1 MGNRRS
7 WTNLLVFSILFG
19 VAQLGCSRRHEVRI
33 AVIPR
38 TTGTQLWEA
47 EHAGVEAAA
56 KRWNVKLYWNA
67 PTREDD
73 VERQIAMVERAIDE
87 GYDAIVLSPDQPLS
101 LLSSVNRALAHGL
114 RVVVVGSPMPLAAHH
129 GLKQIVNNDGESGRL
144 AAQRI
149 GAQLHGHGEVAV
161 LGVDSDLSS
170 LVRRERAFRIEL
182 ARHWPDV
189 HIVDEEAGAF
199 NRAHVEKTAAD
210 IIRTHSR
217 VQAIFALTS
226 EATQGALAAVQNSG
240 SGIILVG
247 CEQDFAISV
256 TSNEMDSLVVED
268 TVGMGYQAIQWIM
281 EPGAHNESDVEL
293 KPLLV
298 TKANLH
304 QPDVQQMLAFYWKQ
318 E

>member
-1 MGNRRS
+1 M
-7 WTNLLVFSILFG
+7 
-19 VAQLGCSRRHEVRI
+19 RI

-47 EHAGVEAAA
+47 EHAGVEAGA
-56 KRWNVKLYWNA
+56 KRWNVTLYWNA

-73 VERQIAMVERAIDE
+73 VERQIAMFERAIDQ

-114 RVVVVGSPMPLAAHH
+114 RVVVVGSPMPLAAHP
-129 GLKQIVNNDGESGRL
+129 GLKQIVNDDSESGRL
-144 AAQRI
+144 AARRI

-161 LGVDSDLSS
+161 LGVDGDLSS
-170 LVRRERAFRIEL
+170 LVRRERAFRLEL
-182 ARHWPDV
+182 ASNSPDV

-210 IIRTHSR
+210 IIRTQPR

-226 EATQGALAAVQNSG
+226 EATQGSFAAVQNSG
-240 SGIILVG
+240 SGLILVG

-256 TSNEMDSLVVED
+256 TSKEMDSLIVED

-281 EPGAHNESDVEL
+281 EPGDSNNSDVEL

-298 TKANLH
+298 TKDNLH
-304 QPDVQQMLAFYWKQ
+304 QKDVQQMLAFYWKQ